1 MDLTLKNKELNTL
14 YRVLDKIKITNMRAN
29 RGRAKLLAKV
39 VDKINE
45 YAKDE
50 TDLIDMYAKDETDLI
65 DMYAAK
71 DKDDK
76 FVIDEHKNIK
86 LADPAKLDELNDL
99 LNELADEEIVIK
111 GGEYS
116 KRFIDF
122 LNFLEE
128 CEDEFTSSEIIL
140 IDNILEQFEES
151 KKGE

>member
-50 TDLIDMYAKDETDLI
+50 TDLIDMYA
-65 DMYAAK
+65 AK

-99 LNELADEEIVIK
+99 LTELGNEDITIK
-111 GGEYS
+111 SHEYS

-122 LNFLEE
+122 LEYLAES
-128 CEDEFTSSEIIL
+128 EDEFTSEEIVL

-151 KKGE
+151 KGE

>member
-1 MDLTLKNKELNTL
+1 MQLTIKNKDLNTL
-14 YRVLDKIKITNMRAN
+14 YCVLDKIKVTNMRAN

-39 VDKINE
+39 VDKFKE

-50 TDLIDMYAKDETDLI
+50 GDLIDLYAQ
-65 DMYAAK
+65 K
-71 DKDDK
+71 DKDGK

-86 LADPAKLDELNDL
+86 LADPTKLDEFSGL

-128 CEDEFTSSEIIL
+128 
-140 IDNILEQFEES
+140 
-151 KKGE
+151 

>member
-1 MDLTLKNKELNTL
+1 MDLTLKNKDLNTL
-14 YRVLDKIKITNMRAN
+14 YSVLDKIKVTNMRAN

-45 YAKDE
+45 
-50 TDLIDMYAKDETDLI
+50 YAKDETDLI

-122 LNFLEE
+122 LEYLAES
-128 CEDEFTSSEIIL
+128 EDEFTAQEII
-140 IDNILEQFEES
+140 IVDSILEQYEGS
-151 KKGE
+151 KGE

>member
-1 MDLTLKNKELNTL
+1 MQLTIKNKDLNTL
-14 YRVLDKIKITNMRAN
+14 YSVLDKIKVTNMRAN

-39 VDKINE
+39 EVKLSE

-50 TDLIDMYAKDETDLI
+50 TDILDKYA
-65 DMYAAK
+65 
-71 DKDDK
+71 DKTEDNKYKLDK
-76 FVIDEHKNIK
+76 NKNIK
-86 LADPAKLDELNDL
+86 LKDPQKLDELNDL

>member
-1 MDLTLKNKELNTL
+1 MQLTIKNKDLNTL
-14 YRVLDKIKITNMRAN
+14 YCVLDKIKVTNMRAN

-39 VDKINE
+39 VDKIKE

-50 TDLIDMYAKDETDLI
+50 GDLIDLYAQ
-65 DMYAAK
+65 K
-71 DKDDK
+71 DKDGK

-86 LADPAKLDELNDL
+86 LADPAKLDEFNGL

-122 LNFLEE
+122 LEYLAES
-128 CEDEFTSSEIIL
+128 EDEFTAQEII
-140 IDNILEQFEES
+140 IVDSILEQYEGS
-151 KKGE
+151 KGE

>member
-1 MDLTLKNKELNTL
+1 MDLTLKNKDLNTL
-14 YRVLDKIKITNMRAN
+14 YSVLDKIKVTNMRAN

-39 VDKINE
+39 ADKIKE

-50 TDLIDMYAKDETDLI
+50 GDIIDLYAL
-65 DMYAAK
+65 K
-71 DKDDK
+71 DKDSK

-86 LADPAKLDELNDL
+86 IEDPTKIDELNDL

-111 GGEYS
+111 GHEYS

-122 LNFLEE
+122 LEYLAES
-128 CEDEFTSSEIIL
+128 EDEFTSEEIVL

>member
-45 YAKDE
+45 
-50 TDLIDMYAKDETDLI
+50 YAKDETDLI

-128 CEDEFTSSEIIL
+128 CE
-140 IDNILEQFEES
+140 
-151 KKGE
+151 

>member
-1 MDLTLKNKELNTL
+1 MDLTLKNKDLNTL
-14 YRVLDKIKITNMRAN
+14 YSVLDKIKVTNMRAN

-39 VDKINE
+39 VDKFKE

-50 TDLIDMYAKDETDLI
+50 IDLI

-122 LNFLEE
+122 LNFLE
-128 CEDEFTSSEIIL
+128 
-140 IDNILEQFEES
+140 
-151 KKGE
+151 

>member
-50 TDLIDMYAKDETDLI
+50 TDLIDMYA
-65 DMYAAK
+65 AK

-86 LADPAKLDELNDL
+86 LADPAKLDELNGL

-122 LNFLEE
+122 LEYLAES
-128 CEDEFTSSEIIL
+128 EDEFTAQEIIL

>member
-1 MDLTLKNKELNTL
+1 MQLTIKNKDLNTL
-14 YRVLDKIKITNMRAN
+14 YSVLDKIKVTNMRAN

-45 YAKDE
+45 
-50 TDLIDMYAKDETDLI
+50 YAKDETDLI

-99 LNELADEEIVIK
+99 LNDLADEEIVIK
-111 GGEYS
+111 G
-116 KRFIDF
+116 
-122 LNFLEE
+122 
-128 CEDEFTSSEIIL
+128 
-140 IDNILEQFEES
+140 
-151 KKGE
+151 

>member
-1 MDLTLKNKELNTL
+1 MDLTLKNKDLNTL
-14 YRVLDKIKITNMRAN
+14 YSVLDKIKVTNMRAN

-50 TDLIDMYAKDETDLI
+50 ADIIDLYALKNKDG
-65 DMYAAK
+65 
-71 DKDDK
+71 K

-86 LADPAKLDELNDL
+86 LADPTKLDELNEL
-99 LNELADEEIVIK
+99 LSELGNEDITIK
-111 GGEYS
+111 GHEYS

-122 LNFLEE
+122 LEYLAAA
-128 CEDEFTSSEIIL
+128 EDEFTASEIVL

-151 KKGE
+151 KGE

>member
-1 MDLTLKNKELNTL
+1 MDLTIKNKELNTL
-14 YRVLDKIKITNMRAN
+14 YSVLDKIKITNMRAN

-39 VDKINE
+39 VDKFKE

-50 TDLIDMYAKDETDLI
+50 GDLIDLYAQ
-65 DMYAAK
+65 K
-71 DKDDK
+71 DKDGK

-86 LADPAKLDELNDL
+86 LADPTKLDEFSGL